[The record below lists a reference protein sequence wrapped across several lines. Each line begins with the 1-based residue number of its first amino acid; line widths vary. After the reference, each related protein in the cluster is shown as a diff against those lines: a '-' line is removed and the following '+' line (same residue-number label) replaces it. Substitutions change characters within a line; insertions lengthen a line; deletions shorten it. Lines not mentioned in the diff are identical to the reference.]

1 MQKPCAPDETAPKT
15 TTESKGVLFFC
26 FDNGL
31 IDYGKITA
39 LAIKKVKEHLDLP
52 VTVVSNKVDLDIGQD
67 SLVVYKDYE
76 ENSTTRYFHEY
87 RETYPWYNRGREL
100 SLELSPY
107 RHTIVL
113 DVDYLVLG
121 KTLLKYIDLDLAVSR
136 SLWDIGSPL
145 FTAKRSF
152 GLLEVPM
159 YYATVMVFDK
169 ETAVAQ
175 AFFKAMRKVADD
187 WQYYAVMFGL
197 DPKLYRNDYVV
208 SIAMY
213 LIDEYRWSRD
223 YDLPMTVVNAPPQAT
238 VHGLESGSVWVTPG
252 LGKPSVKV
260 DRDLHV
266 SNKKSLEELTE
277 EHSWNT

>member
-1 MQKPCAPDETAPKT
+1 L
-15 TTESKGVLFFC
+15 V
-26 FDNGL
+26 
-31 IDYGKITA
+31 DYAKITA
-39 LAIKKVKEHLDLP
+39 LAIKKVKENLDLP

-67 SLVVYKDYE
+67 SLVVYEGYE

-100 SLELSPY
+100 SLEFTPY

-121 KTLLKYIDLDLAVSR
+121 PTLLKYIDLDLAISR

-145 FTAKRSF
+145 FSAKRSF
-152 GLLEVPM
+152 GLLQVPM

-169 ETAVAQ
+169 EAAPAK

-187 WQYYAVMFGL
+187 WQYYAVIFGL
-197 DPKLYRNDYVV
+197 DPKLYRNDYVA

-223 YDLPMTVVNAPPQAT
+223 YDLPVTLVNAPPQAE
-238 VHGLESGSVWVTPG
+238 VHGLEKNSVWVTPG
-252 LGKPSVKV
+252 QDKPPVQV
-260 DRDLHV
+260 TRDLHV

-277 EHSWNT
+277 EHQWTT